1 MTTNVMWTQANADV
15 DPKSMEENVMKLK
28 MVTLLELLITSFLK
42 EKLPMAPQV

>member
-1 MTTNVMWTQANADV
+1 MTTNVMLTQANVDV